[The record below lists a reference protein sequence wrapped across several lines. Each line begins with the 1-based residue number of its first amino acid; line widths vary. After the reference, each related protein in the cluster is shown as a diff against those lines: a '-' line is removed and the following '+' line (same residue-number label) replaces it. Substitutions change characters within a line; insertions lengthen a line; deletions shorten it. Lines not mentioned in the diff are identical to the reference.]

1 MAKRRKI
8 SSEFKFKVALSALK
22 ENKTLSE
29 LASEYGVAPA
39 QISNWKQQLIKFGPS
54 IFDRGKKS
62 EKGTNQQALIDS
74 LYQKIGEL
82 HTNLDWLQKKGLDR

>member
-8 SSEFKFKVALSALK
+8 SSEFKFKVARAALQ

-39 QISNWKQQLIKFGPS
+39 QISNWKKQLLELGPS
-54 IFDRGKKS
+54 LFDRGKKS
-62 EKGTNQQALIDS
+62 EKGADQQPLIDS
-74 LYQKIGEL
+74 LHQKIGEL
-82 HTNLDWLQKKGLDR
+82 QVQLDWVKKKGLSR